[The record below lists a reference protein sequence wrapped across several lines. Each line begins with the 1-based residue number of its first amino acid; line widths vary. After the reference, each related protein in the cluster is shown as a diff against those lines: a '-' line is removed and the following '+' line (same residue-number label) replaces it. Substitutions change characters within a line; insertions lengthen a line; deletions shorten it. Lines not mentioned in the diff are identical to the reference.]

1 MSCCFNAVSLK
12 VLKDSDKSTDGVVW
26 VSGFETYGDYYEVL
40 DKKTGTMLARKVY
53 REGFGNEGTGGNGA
67 TRGLSTIP

>member
-26 VSGFETYGDYYEVL
+26 VSGRETWGDYYEVL

-53 REGFGNEGTGGNGA
+53 REPPVPS
-67 TRGLSTIP
+67 LPPIP